1 MQTFMLWKIL
11 EEYERGLG
19 IVVKG
24 GQAMMLKI
32 INDIAKEVAMKTQ
45 ERLKIEGG
53 DLQTIISEELLNEVQ
68 KKSRKLT
75 DQSKASDHNKNIQF
89 NYNI

>member
-45 ERLKIEGG
+45 ERLKTEGG

>member
-1 MQTFMLWKIL
+1 MQTFMLWKII

>member
-11 EEYERGLG
+11 EEYERKLG

-24 GQAMMLKI
+24 GQAMVLKI
-32 INDIAKEVAMKTQ
+32 INDIAKEVAIKTQ
-45 ERLKIEGG
+45 ERLKTEGG

-75 DQSKASDHNKNIQF
+75 DQSKASDLN
-89 NYNI
+89 

>member
-1 MQTFMLWKIL
+1 MLWKIL
-11 EEYERGLG
+11 KEYERGLG

-32 INDIAKEVAMKTQ
+32 MNDIAKEVAMKTQ